1 MDNMYKNFRKFLK
14 KVKST
19 EIDINK
25 KVNIQGYNWSLA
37 NGQFWA
43 GDKHISQSDVEL
55 IYSFKGSRPGN
66 HDNATYQAFIFKGGA
81 VGINGEGLNKRMDK
95 LLKSKSE
102 EIRNKIWKLS

>member
-1 MDNMYKNFRKFLK
+1 MNNMYKNFRKFIK
-14 KVKST
+14 KVKSS

-43 GDKHISQSDVEL
+43 GDKNISPSDVEL
-55 IYSFKGSRPGN
+55 IYHFEGATPGA
-66 HDNATYQAFIFKGGA
+66 HDNAMYQAIIFKGGA
-81 VGINGEGLNKRMDK
+81 VAINGEGLNKRMDK

-102 EIRNKIWKLS
+102 VIRNKIWN